1 LIVIFTAFLVV
12 ATFLFGLRA
21 GIAIGY
27 RAAKRRAAREL
38 ASGEALLLK
47 R

>member
-1 LIVIFTAFLVV
+1 LIVIFTAFLVI
-12 ATFLFGLRA
+12 AGFLFGLRA

-27 RAAKRRAAREL
+27 RSARRRAAREL
-38 ASGEALLLK
+38 AAGQSLLLK